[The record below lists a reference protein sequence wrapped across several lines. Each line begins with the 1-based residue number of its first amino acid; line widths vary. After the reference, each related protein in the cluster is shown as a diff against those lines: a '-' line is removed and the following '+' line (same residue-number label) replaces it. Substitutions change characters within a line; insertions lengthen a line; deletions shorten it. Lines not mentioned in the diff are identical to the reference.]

1 MSLIQWPYLQWGD
14 DSPVAR
20 HVSGNVCSK
29 LKGHNG
35 DPCVVLW
42 GMFPNK
48 KKEKEEKRYVGQI
61 LQLEQQ
67 LYQQLYYYII
77 NVNHN
82 KYTYSDHLFFC
93 ISFFSHFK
101 QLNKKIPVLKK
112 SSKV

>member
-48 KKEKEEKRYVGQI
+48 
-61 LQLEQQ
+61 
-67 LYQQLYYYII
+67 
-77 NVNHN
+77 
-82 KYTYSDHLFFC
+82 
-93 ISFFSHFK
+93 
-101 QLNKKIPVLKK
+101 NKKKGICRTNTSVRTAIISTIILLYNKCQ
-112 SSKV
+112 S